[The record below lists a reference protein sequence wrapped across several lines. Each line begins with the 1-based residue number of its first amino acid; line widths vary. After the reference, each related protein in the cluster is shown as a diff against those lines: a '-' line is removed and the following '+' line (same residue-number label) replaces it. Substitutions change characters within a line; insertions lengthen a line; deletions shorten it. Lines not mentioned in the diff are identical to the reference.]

1 MSGIDARSGQP
12 MTRRLYH
19 EDAYLRRFE
28 AEVTAVT
35 AWKGRP
41 AVILDRTAFY
51 PEAGGQL
58 GDRGTLG
65 GVAVVDTQE
74 TDDGIVHVV
83 DLGHG
88 PSAGLGAGLGPDL
101 GADPGA
107 GLGPGGPLPAAGAV
121 VTGELDWARRRQHM
135 AQHTAQHLLSG
146 ALLDRAA
153 APTASARLGE
163 RALTIDA
170 ARDRIPDAEL
180 AAAEDLANDLIDDD
194 LEIRAWFPPAGELA
208 GLRLRRDPKVDAD
221 VRVVAIGEFDL
232 SPCGGTHCARTSQ
245 LGAIRIVSAER
256 YKGMTRVTFTA
267 ARRGRAELFSRDQ
280 VLRGLATQFSCGPA
294 EVPQAID
301 KLRRDAEA
309 WGAELTA
316 LRGRLAG
323 MLARELLAG
332 PATAGPTAGPAG
344 PIVASLPGD
353 AELLRGVGAK
363 LIAAGRDAVLCA
375 PDADGSTIV
384 LLRAP
389 GSALDCGALWKRL
402 AAEVGGR
409 GGGRADRAEGRLAR
423 PIDDWPALV
432 DRRSP

>member
-1 MSGIDARSGQP
+1 

-28 AEVTAVT
+28 GEVIAR
-35 AWKGRP
+35 ARWKDQP
-41 AVILDRTAFY
+41 AVVLDRTAFY

-65 GVAVVDTQE
+65 GVGVVDTQE
-74 TDDGIVHVV
+74 VDGAILHV
-83 DLGHG
+83 LGG
-88 PSAGLGAGLGPDL
+88 
-101 GADPGA
+101 DP
-107 GLGPGGPLPAAGAV
+107 PAIGTTV
-121 VTGELDWARRRQHM
+121 VGELDWPRRRQHM

-163 RALTIDA
+163 NALTIDA
-170 ARDRIPDAEL
+170 ARDRIPEAEL
-180 AAAEDLANDLIDDD
+180 AAAEDLANELVDDD
-194 LEIRAWFPPAGELA
+194 LPIRAWFPPADELA
-208 GLRLRRDPKVDAD
+208 GLALRRDPKVDAD
-221 VRVVAIGEFDL
+221 IRVVAIGEFDL

-245 LGAIRIVSAER
+245 LGAIRIVGAER

-267 ARRGRAELFSRDQ
+267 ARRGRAELFSRDA
-280 VLRGLATQFSCGPA
+280 VLRGLAAQFSCGPA

-301 KLRRDAEA
+301 KLRRDADA
-309 WGAELTA
+309 AGTELTA

-323 MLARELLAG
+323 VLTRELLAG
-332 PATAGPTAGPAG
+332 PGAGAG
-344 PIVASLPGD
+344 PIIASLPGD
-353 AELLRGVGAK
+353 AELLRGVAAK
-363 LIAAGRDAVLCA
+363 LVAAGRDAVLCA
-375 PDADGSTIV
+375 PDADGSTVV
-384 LLRAP
+384 LFRAA

-402 AAEVGGR
+402 TAEVGGR

-432 DRRSP
+432 DRCSG